1 MKVYRAR
8 YSPEAARRVRRL
20 HPQIKLEIKEGVR
33 TLLKTPLTGHELQ
46 FELAGYRSL
55 RVRAHRIIYQVNE
68 EDATVDVILVGP
80 RRTIYEELRAL
91 LLERR
96 P

>member
-8 YSPEAARRVRRL
+8 YGPEAARRIRRL
-20 HPQIKLEIKEGVR
+20 HPQIKQEIKEGVR
-33 TLLKTPLTGHELQ
+33 TLLKAPLTGHALH
-46 FELAGYRSL
+46 FELAGLWSF
-55 RVRAHRIIYQVNE
+55 RVRTHRIIYQANE
-68 EDATVDVILVGP
+68 EDSTLDIILVGP

-96 P
+96 N